1 MKELSLLMPTL
12 GHKINKTGVKS
23 LLFVNQRSTISF
35 WYGSACNPKILHQV
49 QSEIRKM
56 NQATNFKPTKISH
69 EHSTTDQTI
78 QINLIFI
85 EMYYDITSKNK

>member
-1 MKELSLLMPTL
+1 
-12 GHKINKTGVKS
+12 
-23 LLFVNQRSTISF
+23 
-35 WYGSACNPKILHQV
+35 
-49 QSEIRKM
+49 M